1 MMFIGNIIAF
11 SGFNTPEGYLECDG
25 SAVSRDE
32 YPDLFSVIGTS
43 YGAGDGS
50 TTFNLPNLNGRV
62 ALGASQDY
70 SVGANGGE
78 ESHYLESLELPSHMH
93 LIPEHTHGNSIS
105 ATTPSLAHTITT
117 QPSFTYARLNN
128 SSGNQAY
135 TPQGRNPK
143 YTGRSNAT
151 MSRATDLAIAD
162 HPATACTVTGGI
174 IDCPTFNTESTGGG
188 VAHNNMMPYL
198 AVRYLIKYGVP
209 VPIEPGMALFN
220 GCCVVSAGGGYI
232 TGKTR

>member
-1 MMFIGNIIAF
+1 MMLIGNIIAF
-11 SGFNTPEGYLECDG
+11 SGLNTPEGYLECDG
-25 SAVSRDE
+25 SAVSRTE

-50 TTFNLPNLNGRV
+50 TTFNLPNLSGRV
-62 ALGASQDY
+62 ALGASQGY
-70 SVGANGGE
+70 SVGVNGGE
-78 ESHYLESLELPSHMH
+78 EAHSLAALELPSHIH
-93 LIPEHTHGNSIS
+93 LIPEHTHGNSIE
-105 ATTPSLAHTITT
+105 AETPSLAHTIT
-117 QPSFTYARLNN
+117 QPSV
-128 SSGNQAY
+128 SY
-135 TPQGRNPK
+135 TMLTSLTKKTTTPFAGDNH
-143 YTGRSNAT
+143 YNGVSNAT
-151 MSRATDLAIAD
+151 MSRATNLAIAD

>member
-11 SGFNTPEGYLECDG
+11 SGFNTPDGYLECDG
-25 SAVSRDE
+25 SAVSRDD

-43 YGAGDGS
+43 YGEGDGS
-50 TTFNLPNLNGRV
+50 TTFNLPNLSGRV
-62 ALGASQDY
+62 ALGASQGY

-78 ESHYLESLELPSHMH
+78 EAHSLAALELPSHIH
-93 LIPEHTHGNSIS
+93 LIPEHTHGNSID
-105 ATTPSLAHTITT
+105 AETPSLSHTIT
-117 QPSFTYARLNN
+117 QPVLTYTRINN
-128 SSGNQAY
+128 SANNQVYSAGSTY
-135 TPQGRNPK
+135 F
-143 YTGRSNAT
+143 YSGRSNAT
-151 MSRATDLAIAD
+151 MSRATNLAIAD
-162 HPATACTVTGGI
+162 HPATPCTVTGGI
-174 IDCPTFNTESTGGG
+174 LDCPTFNTESTGGG

>member
-1 MMFIGNIIAF
+1 MFIGNIIAF
-11 SGFNTPEGYLECDG
+11 SGLNTPEGYLECDG
-25 SAVSRDE
+25 SAVSRVD
-32 YPDLFSVIGTS
+32 YSDLFSVIGTS

-50 TTFNLPNLNGRV
+50 TTFNLPNLSGRV
-62 ALGASQDY
+62 ALGASHGY

-78 ESHYLESLELPSHMH
+78 ETHSLAALELPSHIH
-93 LIPEHTHGNSIS
+93 LIPGHTHGNSIS
-105 ATTPSLAHTITT
+105 ATTPSLAHNIT
-117 QPSFTYARLNN
+117 QPVITYIGLTTSTNI
-128 SSGNQAY
+128 SSGTDASRYN
-135 TPQGRNPK
+135 
-143 YTGRSNAT
+143 GRSNAT
-151 MSRATDLAIAD
+151 MSRATDLAIAN
-162 HPATACTVTGGI
+162 HPATPCTVTGGI
-174 IDCPTFNTESTGGG
+174 LDCPTFNTESTGGG